1 MNRAEIMAGWLPEG
15 ETPKASGEHFA
26 PSNIA
31 LCKYWGKRDSELN
44 LPVNASLSV
53 SLDQLGSRTRVE
65 PIESATDEVW
75 LNGMRQT
82 PDSRF
87 ATRVSAFIDL
97 FRSRHPELA
106 FRVHTNNNIPTA
118 AGLASSASGFAALTK
133 ALNDAF
139 SLGLSATAQS
149 VVARLGSGSACRSL
163 FDGFVEWQMGVRE
176 DGLDSHAIALEQR
189 WPGLSIGLLKV
200 DESEKIVDSRAGMQ
214 RTKETAHLYQSWPL
228 QAAADLSRLQ
238 QAIETRD
245 FALLGSVAEQNALSM
260 HATMIASWPPLLYWQ
275 PESVAA
281 MQKVWRLRS
290 EGLAVYF
297 TMDAGPNLKLLFEA
311 ASGPALEAQFP
322 GLEIVQPFGA

>member
-1 MNRAEIMAGWLPEG
+1 MAGWLPESA
-15 ETPKASGEHFA
+15 TPGASAEHFA

-65 PIESATDEVW
+65 PIEADSDDVW
-75 LNGMRQT
+75 LNGVRQAA
-82 PDSRF
+82 DSRF
-87 ATRVSAFIDL
+87 ARRVSAFIDL

-106 FRVHTNNNIPTA
+106 FRVDTGNNIPTA

-133 ALNDAF
+133 AMNDAF
-139 SLGLSATAQS
+139 GLGLSSTEQS

-163 FDGFVEWQMGVRE
+163 FDGFVEWRMGVRA
-176 DGLDSHAIALEQR
+176 DGLDSHGVALEQR
-189 WPGLSIGLLKV
+189 WPGLCIGLLKV
-200 DESEKIVDSRAGMQ
+200 DESEKSVDSRAGMQ

-228 QAAADLSRLQ
+228 QAAADMSKLQ

-275 PESVAA
+275 PDSVAA
-281 MQKVWRLRS
+281 MQKVWRLRA
-290 EGLAVYF
+290 EGLALYF
-297 TMDAGPNLKLLFEA
+297 TMDAGPNLKLLFES
-311 ASGPALEAQFP
+311 ASRTALETHFP
-322 GLEIVQPFGA
+322 GLEIVQPFGV

>member
-1 MNRAEIMAGWLPEG
+1 MNRAEIMAGWLPETA
-15 ETPKASGEHFA
+15 TPKVSAEHFA

-31 LCKYWGKRDSELN
+31 LCKYWGKRDTELN

-65 PIESATDEVW
+65 PIESVSDEVW
-75 LNGMRQT
+75 LNGMRQ
-82 PDSRF
+82 PADSRF
-87 ATRVSAFIDL
+87 ASRVSAFIDL

-106 FRVHTNNNIPTA
+106 FRVHSVNNIPTA

-133 ALNDAF
+133 ALDDAF
-139 SLGLSATAQS
+139 GLGLSPTQQS
-149 VVARLGSGSACRSL
+149 VAARLGSGSACRSL

-176 DGLDSHAIALEQR
+176 DGLDSHGVRLEQT
-189 WPGLSIGLLKV
+189 WPGLCIGLLKV
-200 DESEKIVDSRAGMQ
+200 DESEKSVDSRAGMQ

-275 PESVAA
+275 PGSVAA
-281 MQKVWRLRS
+281 MQKVWRLRA

-311 ASGPALEAQFP
+311 ASRPALEAQFP
-322 GLEIVQPFGA
+322 GLEIVQPFGV